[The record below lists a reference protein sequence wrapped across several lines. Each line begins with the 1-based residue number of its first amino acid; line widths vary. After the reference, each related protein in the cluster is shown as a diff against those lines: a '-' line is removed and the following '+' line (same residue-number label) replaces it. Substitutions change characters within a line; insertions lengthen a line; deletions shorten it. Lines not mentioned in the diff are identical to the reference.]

1 MIRNSYPYKVSDE
14 FADNDFIIESNEIT
28 TQSSIVESTTS
39 GSVNSVKIV
48 NSGDGYEIG
57 DNAVFDNTGTNG
69 GGLSV
74 TVNNIAGKEVTSID
88 TTVDTFDNTI
98 FTWKN
103 GGTVSAFISTAPSLN
118 DGDNVIISGLSTTS
132 IKGLAGA
139 HVLGVQTANTF
150 VYQEIPNHLQLV

>member
-1 MIRNSYPYKVSDE
+1 MGITTNSLLPSFPYFIGNSYRTNPSFENFNINQNTFDFESSDLIRNSYPYKVSDE

-74 TVNNIAGKEVTSID
+74 TVNEIAGKEVTSID

-98 FTWKN
+98 FTWTN
-103 GGTVSAFISTAPSLN
+103 GRLF
-118 DGDNVIISGLSTTS
+118 
-132 IKGLAGA
+132 
-139 HVLGVQTANTF
+139 Q
-150 VYQEIPNHLQLV
+150 HLFQLHLL